1 MSCCTSDT
9 PTWALGAPTPH
20 LPSARSPRLLV
31 LLPPAHLCCQ
41 AAPLLYLY
49 KKCSIDLQTFFHNSL
64 KGFQEILKPWGK
76 NNLLLISRQSRS
88 FFCNPVNNIHIT
100 VTLIELFYAKRP
112 LGKKSPPAHQAN
124 SCGSLL
130 PRLELVPHPR
140 ARGPMETAPAPGKLA
155 SGKRPCA
162 FSCRRAERSYRAGM
176 RFLEQILYFFF
187 LITIFSARTV
197 LSASHTSAASAA
209 LNTKGNALFHRT
221 K

>member
-20 LPSARSPRLLV
+20 LPSARSPPRLLV

-140 ARGPMETAPAPGKLA
+140 ARGPMETAPRRPNSPLENVPVPSPVAGQRDPTELA
-155 SGKRPCA
+155 CDFWNRYC
-162 FSCRRAERSYRAGM
+162 
-176 RFLEQILYFFF
+176 
-187 LITIFSARTV
+187 IFS
-197 LSASHTSAASAA
+197 S
-209 LNTKGNALFHRT
+209 
-221 K
+221 